1 MLSISVSDPPSGRF
15 SDGRSA
21 AQRSVTLTVEGDWL
35 VIATETEVL
44 ARWPLGAVR
53 LRDGATQS
61 KRSGIAVLIYEQQ
74 QVRLNTL
81 AMLDRLRP
89 VLPNLTSLTTR
100 QYRERKATLK
110 WLGGIAATLVA
121 LYFLLPQAAIWGAKL
136 VPLAWQNSLGQRAED
151 AIVRLLADSPTL
163 PTVCADSEGNPLLA
177 RTAKALAMAA
187 DLHPPPQIRI
197 YPVTLPNAFALPG
210 NRIILTR
217 GLLRRMQTP
226 EQVLAV
232 LAHETAHL
240 VHADPLAALLQNMGW
255 SLAVQAVFGAGFTAN
270 LAEVLPMLAYRRDLE
285 RRADQEGA
293 RYLIALGR
301 SPKLLGDA
309 LRRLPEG
316 TPLAGQWL
324 STHPDT
330 AERAAALAQMPD
342 VDRGSIALVYSPME
356 LTVLRNAC
364 GV

>member
-1 MLSISVSDPPSGRF
+1 MLSISGSEPPSGRF
-15 SDGRSA
+15 SDGQSA
-21 AQRSVTLTVEGDWL
+21 AYRPVTLTVEGDWL
-35 VIATETEVL
+35 VIAAEAEVL

-53 LRDGATQS
+53 LRDGAAQS
-61 KRSGIAVLIYEQQ
+61 KRSGIAVLTHEQQ
-74 QVRLNTL
+74 QVRLNRF

-89 VLPNLTSLTTR
+89 ALPNLTALTYR
-100 QYRERKATLK
+100 QQRERKATLK
-110 WLGGIAATLVA
+110 WFGGVAATLTA
-121 LYFLLPQAAIWGAKL
+121 LYFLLPQAAIWGARL
-136 VPLAWQNSLGQRAED
+136 VPIAWQDQLGHRVEET
-151 AIVRLLADSPTL
+151 IVRLLASSPT
-163 PTVCADSEGNPLLA
+163 PPPACADSESNPLLA

-197 YPVTLPNAFALPG
+197 YPVALPNAFALPG
-210 NRIILTR
+210 NRIIVTR
-217 GLLRRMQTP
+217 GLLRQMQTA

-240 VHADPLAALLQNMGW
+240 AHADPLAALLQSMGW
-255 SLAVQAVFGAGFTAN
+255 GLAVQTVFGTGFGTS
-270 LAEVLPMLAYRRDLE
+270 LAEALPMLAYRRDLE
-285 RRADQEGA
+285 RRADRDGA

-316 TPLAGQWL
+316 SSLAGQWL

-330 AERAAALAQMPD
+330 AERAAALANLPD
-342 VDRGSIALVYSPME
+342 GDRGSIALVYSPME